1 MIQLKYMEK
10 KILSKTIIGLNNI
23 CKKISNRYILKNIN
37 LDINEKDIMV
47 ITGHNGAGKST
58 LLKILAQLTDA
69 SSGTVTYENNNIIK
83 SLGFI
88 FQKPIFLDRTVY
100 DNLLYVLQVKNQKE
114 NASEVIYNN
123 AKEYKITH
131 LLHRSTRD
139 LSGGEQ
145 QIISFIRALIV
156 SPKIIFLDEA
166 LSNLDKLYIDK
177 IESIINQISNNGIKI
192 IMISHDDNQISRLAD
207 EVFNIKDGVIYDKI

>member
-1 MIQLKYMEK
+1 MKDNIDNLFPCTIKNLQLRFQ
-10 KILSKTIIGLNNI
+10 NNI
-23 CKKISNRYILKNIN
+23 IFKKLNFVISESPITIL
-37 LDINEKDIMV
+37 
-47 ITGHNGAGKST
+47 TGNNGTGKT
-58 LLKILAQLTDA
+58 LLLKILAGIIKP
-69 SSGTVTYENNNIIK
+69 SSGIIK
-83 SLGFI
+83 FNNKDLKNSDFSFI